1 MVNERIVIIASIRKS
16 KDIDWLQN
24 ILRDYNEFWVVV
36 DNKSAQILARNN
48 LLNMISSSRLMVYS
62 GKNPEEF
69 ALKVYKVAV
78 PDVVCVCDEHGV
90 LRAIVDFIKF
100 TPVKIISC

>member
-1 MVNERIVIIASIRKS
+1 MRNEKIVIIASIRKS
-16 KDIDWLQN
+16 EDIDWLQN
-24 ILRDYNEFWVVV
+24 ILRDFDDFWIVV

-48 LLNMISSSRLMVYS
+48 LLDMVSSNRLMVYN

-69 ALKVYKVAV
+69 ALKVYKVTA
-78 PDVVCVCDEHGV
+78 PDVVYVCDEHGV
-90 LRAIVDFIKF
+90 LRAIMDFMKF